1 MTDFKFPTE
10 IIDLPS
16 RGLLY
21 PKDSPLASGKLEMKY
36 MTAKEEDILTNQ
48 NYIQRGIV
56 IDKLLQSLI
65 VSKVNYS
72 DLVTGDQNAIMIAAR
87 ILGYGKDYEFSYGGQ
102 KHTID
107 LTILEDRAFDESL
120 ITPHVNEFS
129 YELPFTKTKITFKV
143 MTVGDEEKVKKE
155 LDGLK
160 KIDKNLNPELSTRLK
175 FMITS
180 VEGNREPGVIRNFVD
195 NGLLARDSKAL
206 REYVKKVQP
215 DINLS
220 IAVEVGGVEED
231 ITLPITVS
239 FFWPDF

>member
-1 MTDFKFPTE
+1 MTEFKFPTE

>member
-1 MTDFKFPTE
+1 MTEFKFPTE
-10 IIDLPS
+10 VIDLPS

>member
-1 MTDFKFPTE
+1 MTEFKFPTE
-10 IIDLPS
+10 VIDLPS
-16 RGLLY
+16 KGLLY

-48 NYIQRGIV
+48 NYIQKGIV

-65 VSKVNYS
+65 ISNVNYS
-72 DLVTGDQNAIMIAAR
+72 DLVTGDQNAVMIAAR

-107 LTILEDRAFDESL
+107 LTTLEDKVFDESL
-120 ITPHVNEFS
+120 IIPHVNEFA

-143 MTVGDEEKVKKE
+143 LTVGDEEKVKKE
-155 LDGLK
+155 LEGLK

-175 FMITS
+175 FIITS
-180 VEGNREPGVIRNFVD
+180 VEGSRDQGTIRNFVD
-195 NGLLARDSKAL
+195 NHLLARDSKAL
-206 REYVKKVQP
+206 REYIKQVQP
-215 DINLS
+215 DINLR
-220 IAVEVGGVEED
+220 IPVEVGGVEED
-231 ITLPITVS
+231 ITLPITVN

>member
-1 MTDFKFPTE
+1 MSELKFPTE
-10 IIDLPS
+10 VIDLPS

-21 PKDSPLASGKLEMKY
+21 PKESPLSSGKLEMKY

-65 VSKVNYS
+65 VSKVSYS
-72 DLVTGDQNAIMIAAR
+72 DLVAGDQNAVMIAAR
-87 ILGYGKDYEFSYGGQ
+87 ILGYGKDYEFTYKGQ

-107 LTILEDRAFDESL
+107 LTTLEDKYFDETL
-120 ITPHVNEFS
+120 ITPHVNEFN
-129 YELPFTKTKITFKV
+129 YELPFTKTAITFKV

-160 KIDKNLNPELSTRLK
+160 KIDKTSNPELSTRLK

-195 NGLLARDSKAL
+195 ERLLARDSKAL
-206 REYVKKVQP
+206 REYIKKVQP
-215 DINLS
+215 DIDLNVT
-220 IAVEVGGVEED
+220 IDVNGVEED
-231 ITLPITVS
+231 ITLPITVN

>member
-16 RGLLY
+16 KGLLY

-36 MTAKEEDILTNQ
+36 MTAKEEDILTNP
-48 NYIQRGIV
+48 NYIEKKIV

-65 VSKVNYS
+65 VSKVNYN
-72 DLVTGDQNAIMIAAR
+72 DLVTGDQNAVMIAAR
-87 ILGYGKDYEFSYGGQ
+87 ILGYGKDYEFTYGGQ
-102 KHTID
+102 KHHID
-107 LTILEDRAFDESL
+107 LTTLEDKAFDESL
-120 ITPHVNEFS
+120 ITPHVNEFQ

-143 MTVGDEEKVKKE
+143 LTVGDEEKVRKE
-155 LDGLK
+155 LEGLK
-160 KIDKNLNPELSTRLK
+160 KIDKFSNPELSTRLK

-180 VEGNREPGVIRNFVD
+180 VEGNREQGTIRNFVD

-215 DINLS
+215 DVDLKIS
-220 IAVEVGGVEED
+220 VEVGGVEED
-231 ITLPITVS
+231 ITLPITIN